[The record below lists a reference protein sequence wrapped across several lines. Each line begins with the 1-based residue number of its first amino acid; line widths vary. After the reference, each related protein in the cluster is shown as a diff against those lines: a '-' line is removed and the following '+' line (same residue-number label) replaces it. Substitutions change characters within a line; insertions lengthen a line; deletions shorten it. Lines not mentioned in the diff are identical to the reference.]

1 MNMHV
6 HDLELVKIGLRP
18 RALLVGNLVCIS
30 LERVES
36 IISATVVIEDDLS
49 RLQSMN

>member
-1 MNMHV
+1 MHM
-6 HDLELVKIGLRP
+6 HDLELVEMGLRR
-18 RALLVGNLVCIS
+18 RALLVGSLVCIS

-49 RLQSMN
+49 RLHSMN